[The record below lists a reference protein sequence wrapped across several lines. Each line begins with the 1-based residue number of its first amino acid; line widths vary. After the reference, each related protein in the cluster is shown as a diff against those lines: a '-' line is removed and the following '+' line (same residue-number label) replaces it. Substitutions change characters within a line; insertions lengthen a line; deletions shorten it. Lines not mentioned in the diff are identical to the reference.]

1 MTNEERRI
9 RMEVALEIMNE
20 VYSDCCCDRE
30 ISREETRDFCDFIID
45 TRKFIGTMFDKP
57 KK

>member
-1 MTNEERRI
+1 
-9 RMEVALEIMNE
+9 MNE